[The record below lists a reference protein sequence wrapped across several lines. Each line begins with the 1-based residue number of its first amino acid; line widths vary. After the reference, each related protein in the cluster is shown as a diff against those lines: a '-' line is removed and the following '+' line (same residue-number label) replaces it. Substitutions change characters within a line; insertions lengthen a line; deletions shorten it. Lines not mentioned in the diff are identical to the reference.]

1 MTTWRLAGALAL
13 ALALGGCGSPGE
25 RAAAAAARAD
35 QLFQA
40 GDTWSAVTTIREA
53 LALRDDVASYWL
65 LLARIEMAR
74 RNYAGAYAAYVRSL
88 ELEHGNQE
96 ALHAAAELAFAGGD
110 TVAADKYADQLLALN
125 AQNGRA
131 LLVKASV
138 ALKQGRLDDAD
149 GFISQVQAL
158 SPDDQGAQLLRA
170 RLLSVR
176 NQNEEAVA
184 ILDKL
189 AARNGDNAPTLVA
202 LLEIYRRTGDS
213 ANIEA
218 VLARM
223 AKLTPDNVDAQID
236 YARQLY
242 RNGKNAEAFAV
253 LDRVQ
258 QTKPADALLQA
269 RVADLWLDAGGD
281 AVPAEAVARIAANG
295 TPAMKVALAR
305 YLQARGRAAE
315 AERILRPL
323 AADDQITQA
332 NAEAHAIYA
341 MTREAMGQRED
352 ALRRANAVL
361 AFDAT
366 NSHALLLRARI
377 RMASKDL
384 DGALADA
391 RLLQRDN
398 PDLAST
404 PIVLAEIYGLRQQ
417 DGLATGTFERAL
429 QDFPGNVDVL
439 AAYVNYL
446 ISSNRRSQ
454 AMQVAETFTGRNP
467 DLVPGWK
474 IRADLCAGAHDADC
488 IRTVAAALSKLK
500 GGDAVMRGLPAD
512 PARESAGGEPARRRA
527 A

>member
-1 MTTWRLAGALAL
+1 MW
-13 ALALGGCGSPGE
+13 
-25 RAAAAAARAD
+25 D
-35 QLFQA
+35 
-40 GDTWSAVTTIREA
+40 
-53 LALRDDVASYWL
+53 
-65 LLARIEMAR
+65 
-74 RNYAGAYAAYVRSL
+74 
-88 ELEHGNQE
+88 QE

-223 AKLTPDNVDAQID
+223 EKLTPDNVDAQID

-323 AADDQITQA
+323 AADDRITQA

-377 RMASKDL
+377 RMAGKDL